1 MSDRNPTKNPNISM
15 PGDAIEINRNYT
27 LEAARTIITN
37 RGLEELTIAN
47 IADEMGINKDLLQVQ
62 LTIEADVLL
71 PILLQI
77 ETDIVALFKKSTAEY
92 STPDAAFAALFND
105 LHQILLQ
112 KPHYLSLLFNEQLMT
127 TNIKVEEALMR
138 ITDLAER
145 HLESLIE
152 SGKNTG
158 VFLNGRTPASLAKT
172 IMTSFRSMMK
182 DEHRINQMLLELKSQ
197 KTNDDR

>member
-1 MSDRNPTKNPNISM
+1 MLH
-15 PGDAIEINRNYT
+15 DAIEINRNYA

-47 IADEMGINKDLLQVQ
+47 IADEMGINKDLLQAQ

-182 DEHRINQMLLELKSQ
+182 DEHRINQMLLELKSRE
-197 KTNDDR
+197 TNDDR